1 MIDLI
6 FILLALFTPP
16 PPANHCKK
24 GDGGVCGS

>member
-6 FILLALFTPP
+6 FTLLALFNPEL
-16 PPANHCKK
+16 PAHCKK

>member
-6 FILLALFTPP
+6 FTLLALFGSESS
-16 PPANHCKK
+16 AHCKK